1 MFTKLIVL
9 ASLIVN
15 VATAHLRGSDHVPYV
30 TKYNVADPNHN
41 HNPNHNPYVTKQNV
55 ASHSLYVTKHYTSN
69 KPIYNTTHSA
79 YSYYNDRHPKS
90 SNELYFAEYQ

>member
-15 VATAHLRGSDHVPYV
+15 VATAYLRGSDHVPYV
-30 TKYNVADPNHN
+30 TKYNVANHN
-41 HNPNHNPYVTKQNV
+41 HNHNHNHNLYVTKHNI
-55 ASHSLYVTKHYTSN
+55 ADYSLYVTKQSTAN

-79 YSYYNDRHPKS
+79 YSYYNDRHPES